1 MVMRGKRTDSLP
13 LCIILECT
21 RLHLSWARALISEL
35 RRLPELSDGFR
46 EESSPGFPSEARVG
60 GQEIENGAAERNSSR
75 GRMSRR
81 GGL

>member
-1 MVMRGKRTDSLP
+1 MMVRGKRTDSLP

-21 RLHLSWARALISEL
+21 RVHLSWARALISEP
-35 RRLPELSDGFR
+35 RRLPELSGGFR
-46 EESSPGFPSEARVG
+46 EESSPGFPPEVRVG
-60 GQEIENGAAERNSSR
+60 GHGIENGAAERNSGR